1 MTASRTPW
9 ILAAAL
15 AAALLAGLALR
26 PAPAEAGLAGAR
38 AAALA
43 QAPFAGEG
51 CAADT
56 QGDTRQEGA
65 EPVEDFP
72 RADLLEVCLGAG
84 DPFDL
89 SVTVREVTDPA
100 TDPNWDDDST
110 FAAWGLDTDADGTED
125 YTAIF
130 GIETDGQLE
139 GVVVESEGVTE
150 VCSDLT
156 AALVDGRYR
165 IDDVPRSCV
174 GGAADLMV
182 SASMF
187 YDSDAS
193 MADAP
198 VYTDVAPDGSTGTP
212 SPDPSPSAG
221 PTGGPTGGP
230 TTGPTGGPTEGPTPG
245 PSSGPAA
252 STSRLFGGSRID
264 TAIAVSGEQFPDGAP
279 TAYLARADVLA
290 DAVSAGSLT
299 DGPVL
304 LVPTCGDVPASVTA
318 ELDRLGA
325 ERVVALGGEQAV
337 CQALLGAASA
347 GREQGRL
354 AGAGRIQTAIAI
366 ANSSFPAGADE
377 AYLARADEF
386 ADAVA
391 GGALTRGPILLVPTC
406 GDVPGEVT
414 AEVDRLGAGRVVAL
428 GGTAAVCEAEL
439 TAAAS
444 RSGAQPDRIAGADR
458 FATAAAI
465 ARYQF
470 GDGPVD
476 SIFLARADDF
486 ADAVSGGSL
495 TGGPV
500 LLVPTCG
507 DLPPIVSQTTA
518 ALDPARVVALGGT
531 QAICDQ
537 VLDDVGT
544 AARS

>member
-9 ILAAAL
+9 LLAVALVAAV
-15 AAALLAGLALR
+15 LAGLALR
-26 PAPAEAGLAGAR
+26 PSPAEAGLAGTR

-51 CAADT
+51 CTADAE
-56 QGDTRQEGA
+56 GDTRQEGDGQ
-65 EPVEDFP
+65 VEDFP
-72 RADLLEVCLGAG
+72 RADLVEVCLGGG

-89 SVTVREVTDPA
+89 SVTVREVSDPA

-110 FAAWGLDTDADGTED
+110 FAAWGLDTDDDGTED
-125 YTAIF
+125 FTAIF

-139 GVVVESEGVTE
+139 GVVVESDGFTE
-150 VCSDLT
+150 VCTDLP

-174 GGAADLMV
+174 GDAAGLTV

-193 MADAP
+193 AADAP
-198 VYTDVAPDGSTGTP
+198 VYTDVAPDGGGGGGGTP
-212 SPDPSPSAG
+212 SPAPSPTPG
-221 PTGGPTGGP
+221 PTASPTA
-230 TTGPTGGPTEGPTPG
+230 GPTPG
-245 PSSGPAA
+245 PSPSSGPDV

-264 TAIAVSGEQFPDGAP
+264 TAIAIAGEQFPDGAP

-290 DAVSAGSLT
+290 DAVAAGSLT

-325 ERVVALGGEQAV
+325 GRVVALGGEQAI
-337 CQALLGAASA
+337 CQALLDDASA
-347 GREQGRL
+347 GRQQGRL
-354 AGAGRIQTAIAI
+354 AGPGRIQTAIAI
-366 ANSSFPAGADE
+366 ASSSFPAGADE
-377 AYLARADEF
+377 AYLARADNF

-391 GGALTRGPILLVPTC
+391 GGALTAGPILLVPTC
-406 GDVPGEVT
+406 GEVPGEVT
-414 AEVDRLGAGRVVAL
+414 AEIDRLGADRVVAL
-428 GGTAAVCEAEL
+428 GGTAAVCDAL
-439 TAAAS
+439 LSSAAS
-444 RSGAQPDRIAGADR
+444 RSGAESDRIAGADR

-465 ARYQF
+465 ARYEF

-500 LLVPTCG
+500 LLVPSCG
-507 DLPPIVSQTTA
+507 DVPSIVSDTAA
-518 ALDPARVVALGGT
+518 ALDTARVVALGGT

-537 VLDDVGT
+537 VLDDVGA
-544 AARS
+544 AARG